1 MWVLTFVSGNHFV
14 GESYKATSLSPVKP
28 CTAFVANYVMVCMV
42 WEGCK
47 NEGVFLTVNSSCSGT
62 VSAEGIDRNSR
73 VCGQKRSKNDDSK
86 PFVSVSWWWYNGSM
100 VVVQCKHGGGTM

>member
-1 MWVLTFVSGNHFV
+1 
-14 GESYKATSLSPVKP
+14 
-28 CTAFVANYVMVCMV
+28 MVCMV

-86 PFVSVSWWWYNGSM
+86 PFVSVPWWWYNGSMVVVQWKHGGGTMEAWWWYNVSM